1 MKRLLFLLPSTL
13 LIWNCS
19 TTNLS
24 MQSPSPLIEFKREDF
39 KISQQHSAE
48 ASETKIIGIDF
59 KRIFASKSAS
69 IGSNSPISS
78 SSIPVIGNYISSF
91 AKDYAL
97 YNLMSNNPGY
107 DFVLYPQ
114 FKIKKTCPIL
124 GICILLQVNDVTAT
138 ARLAGIKVN
147 IESKSDVNTEKL
159 NQNQIK
165 TKSVKDIKSNTE
177 LSYFEKGFDYAKKGL
192 HYSAIE
198 YYTKSIQNGKNLRNS
213 YFNRALSYSKL
224 GKYNK
229 ELKDYDKVIK
239 IDPAFT
245 NAYRNRGLVKKSLG
259 YPYCKDFKKACSMGD
274 KKSCDLTKSL
284 NCK

>member
-1 MKRLLFLLPSTL
+1 M
-13 LIWNCS
+13 
-19 TTNLS
+19 
-24 MQSPSPLIEFKREDF
+24 
-39 KISQQHSAE
+39 
-48 ASETKIIGIDF
+48 
-59 KRIFASKSAS
+59 
-69 IGSNSPISS
+69 
-78 SSIPVIGNYISSF
+78 
-91 AKDYAL
+91 
-97 YNLMSNNPGY
+97 
-107 DFVLYPQ
+107 
-114 FKIKKTCPIL
+114 
-124 GICILLQVNDVTAT
+124 
-138 ARLAGIKVN
+138 
-147 IESKSDVNTEKL
+147 
-159 NQNQIK
+159 
-165 TKSVKDIKSNTE
+165 
-177 LSYFEKGFDYAKKGL
+177 

-245 NAYRNRGLVKKSLG
+245 NAYRNRGLVKKLLG